1 LFLFCLVGVII
12 ASSSNREPPFG
23 ILIGLLI
30 CFSIMLLPFTL
41 ITQPALLIGIG
52 RYVQTGSFSA
62 ALQPGAI

>member
-1 LFLFCLVGVII
+1 
-12 ASSSNREPPFG
+12 
-23 ILIGLLI
+23 LI